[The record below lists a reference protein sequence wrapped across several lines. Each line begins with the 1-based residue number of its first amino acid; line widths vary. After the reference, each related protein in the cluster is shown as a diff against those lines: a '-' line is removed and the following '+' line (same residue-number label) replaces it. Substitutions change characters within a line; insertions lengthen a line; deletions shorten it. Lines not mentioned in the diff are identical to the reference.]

1 MLQMNMEHC
10 FTYVYAHIKL
20 NRCLVVE
27 INNNNNIENNY
38 DNGNT
43 RHNVHVLQVIVD
55 HVYEIL
61 KC

>member
-1 MLQMNMEHC
+1 M
-10 FTYVYAHIKL
+10 HIKL

-27 INNNNNIENNY
+27 INNNNNNIEDNY
-38 DNGNT
+38 NNGNK
-43 RHNVHVLQVIVD
+43 RNNVHVFQVIVD

>member
-1 MLQMNMEHC
+1 M
-10 FTYVYAHIKL
+10 YVCAHIKP
-20 NRCLVVE
+20 NHCLVVE

-38 DNGNT
+38 NDNT
-43 RHNVHVLQVIVD
+43 RNNVHVFQVIVD